1 MYPFNHR
8 PHPARFEQT
17 LGLTTHIPTPSGQM
31 ESALRTARE
40 RYEEQL
46 AILRQ
51 DMEKVLDVKNKEVII
66 TLRTLRTLQS
76 NQDHLSDSAS
86 F

>member
-1 MYPFNHR
+1 
-8 PHPARFEQT
+8 
-17 LGLTTHIPTPSGQM
+17 M